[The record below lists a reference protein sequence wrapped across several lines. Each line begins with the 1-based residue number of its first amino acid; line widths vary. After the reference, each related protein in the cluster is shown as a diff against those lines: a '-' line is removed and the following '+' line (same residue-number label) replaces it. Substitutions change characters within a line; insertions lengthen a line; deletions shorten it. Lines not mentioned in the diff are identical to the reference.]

1 MPTLGERKETEVAGR
16 LLKFFLLGSRLL
28 GPTLGGGR
36 SCFAGRIGV
45 SCEPSAQVPSGP
57 RGVREEQT
65 RERGVGLW
73 GWKLG
78 VLELEHQNPSF
89 AHDASLPVRVSQRHR
104 VPAEESCLNW
114 ANWGI
119 QEHNFVDWRLMRE

>member
-45 SCEPSAQVPSGP
+45 SCEPSAQVRATGGARRADKGARGSG
-57 RGVREEQT
+57 V
-65 RERGVGLW
+65 VGLEA
-73 GWKLG
+73 GG
-78 VLELEHQNPSF
+78 T
-89 AHDASLPVRVSQRHR
+89 RT
-104 VPAEESCLNW
+104 
-114 ANWGI
+114 
-119 QEHNFVDWRLMRE
+119 